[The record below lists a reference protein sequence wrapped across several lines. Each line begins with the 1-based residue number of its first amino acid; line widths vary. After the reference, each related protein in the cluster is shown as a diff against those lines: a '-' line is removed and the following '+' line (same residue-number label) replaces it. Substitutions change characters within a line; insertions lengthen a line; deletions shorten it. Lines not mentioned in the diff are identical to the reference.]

1 MLFESYKIQQYSN
14 TYDTAYNQCKI
25 IRKWRCYKIKI
36 LERNKVTEDQNRKN
50 KNRIDMQMLF
60 II

>member
-1 MLFESYKIQQYSN
+1 MLFESEKIQQYPN

-50 KNRIDMQMLF
+50 
-60 II
+60 